1 MPVPGVRIST
11 AGHSRAHIST
21 VFKDLGVY
29 I

>member
-11 AGHSRAHIST
+11 EGHSLAHIST